1 MKIRIELESD
11 LAEEEVVIRCNSLND
26 TVSEIQRVVSEVL
39 ADKKRWCFTKTNSD
53 QKGETNYYIS
63 LEDILFFDSSPDGI
77 CVHTRDDVYET
88 KYKLYELEELLPGY
102 FMRISKSTILNVRQ
116 VYAVTRNLTA
126 SSAVEFQGTKK
137 QVYVSRQYYKA
148 LRSRLDERYE

>member
-11 LAEEEVVIRCNSLND
+11 LKEEEVVIRCNSLND
-26 TVSEIQRVVSEVL
+26 TVTEIQRVVSEVL
-39 ADKKRWCFTKTNSD
+39 ADKKSWYFT
-53 QKGETNYYIS
+53 KGETTYYIS

-77 CVHTRDDVYET
+77 CVHTRKDMYET
-88 KYKLYELEELLPGY
+88 KYKLYELEERLPGY

-126 SSAVEFQGTKK
+126 SSAVEFAGTNK
-137 QVYVSRQYYKA
+137 QVYVSRHYYKA
-148 LRSRLDERYE
+148 LRSRLDERYEE

>member
-1 MKIRIELESD
+1 MKIRIELESK
-11 LAEEEVVIRCNSLND
+11 LEEEEVVIRCNSLND
-26 TVSEIQRVVSEVL
+26 TVTEIQRVVSEVL
-39 ADKKRWCFTKTNSD
+39 TDRKQWYFT
-53 QKGETNYYIS
+53 KGETVYYIS
-63 LEDILFFDSSPDGI
+63 LEDILFFDSSPQGI
-77 CVHTRDDVYET
+77 CVHTRDDMYET
-88 KYKLYELEELLPGY
+88 RYKLYELEEKLPGY

-148 LRSRLDERYE
+148 LRDRLDARYQG